1 MFTDIVEDYNNIS
14 TFHTTAALCAF
25 IGAMSV
31 GMLSLGQVIF
41 VVTNSTTLEIK
52 GLAGFISEWDLED
65 WYENLVEVFGK
76 PAYLWW
82 APIKL
87 SEQSENTR
95 FWSDLKPSVELELTQ
110 EEII

>member
-1 MFTDIVEDYNNIS
+1 M
-14 TFHTTAALCAF
+14 
-25 IGAMSV
+25 
-31 GMLSLGQVIF
+31 
-41 VVTNSTTLEIK
+41 TNSTTLEIK

-87 SEQSENTR
+87 NGQSDNTK
-95 FWSDLKPSVELELTQ
+95 FWTDWKESAELELSS
-110 EEII
+110 EDII